1 MSTYRQVKGYNIK
14 KVSSDPSNVK
24 EGQVWYN
31 SVSGTIK
38 LGHLLESWASGGNLG
53 TTRRYLAGCGTQTA
67 AIAAGGQSINLH
79 DQTGDFPRVSL
90 IVPSYS
96 STQLIQAL
104 GRIHRARSKS
114 PATQRIIFCSGTVE
128 DHIAK
133 RLKAKI
139 NFDPIKLKSLVKQ
152 G

>member
-14 KVSSDPSNVK
+14 KVSGDPSNVK

-67 AIAAGGQSINLH
+67 ALAAGGQSSSPGLNETANSEEYDGSSWTEGSNLNTARIAVAGFGT
-79 DQTGDFPRVSL
+79 QTASVCCGGRTPGDKDAV
-90 IVPSYS
+90 
-96 STQLIQAL
+96 T
-104 GRIHRARSKS
+104 
-114 PATQRIIFCSGTVE
+114 T
-128 DHIAK
+128 
-133 RLKAKI
+133 
-139 NFDPIKLKSLVKQ
+139 
-152 G
+152 